1 MVMEGLSMI
10 YEFEIPGKITGK
22 GRPRVNTTTA
32 IAYTP
37 AKTKEYEDLV
47 KQYFIIKYRK
57 IEPLQ
62 GRIAVT
68 IIADFGVPK
77 NTSKKQREDILKGMI
92 SPTKKPDIDNIAK
105 IILDALNK
113 LAFKDDNQIT
123 KLIIEKQYAEEEK
136 VKVKIE
142 EY

>member
-1 MVMEGLSMI
+1 MI
-10 YEFEIPGKITGK
+10 YEFEVPGKITGK

-37 AKTKEYEDLV
+37 AKTKEYEELV
-47 KQYFIIKYRK
+47 KQYFIIKYRR
-57 IEPLQ
+57 INPLE
-62 GRIAVT
+62 GRIKINITAY
-68 IIADFGVPK
+68 FSVPK
-77 NTSKKQREDILKGMI
+77 NTSKKQEESMLNNKI

-123 KLIIEKQYAEEEK
+123 KLEIEKKYGTEEK
-136 VKVKIE
+136 ISVKVE

>member
-1 MVMEGLSMI
+1 MI
-10 YEFEIPGKITGK
+10 YEFEVPGKITGK

-37 AKTKEYEDLV
+37 AKTKEYEELV
-47 KQYFIIKYRK
+47 KQYFIIKYRR
-57 IEPLQ
+57 INPLE
-62 GRIAVT
+62 GRIKINITAY
-68 IIADFGVPK
+68 FSVPK
-77 NTSKKQREDILKGMI
+77 NTSKKQEESMLNNTI

-123 KLIIEKQYAEEEK
+123 KLEIEKKYGTVEK
-136 VKVKIE
+136 ISVKVE

>member
-1 MVMEGLSMI
+1 MI
-10 YEFEIPGKITGK
+10 YEFEVPGKITGK

-37 AKTKEYEDLV
+37 TKTKEYENIV
-47 KQYFIIKYRK
+47 KQYFIIKYRAVK
-57 IEPLQ
+57 PLE

-68 IIADFGVPK
+68 IKAYFGIPK
-77 NTSKKQREDILKGMI
+77 NATKKQKEEMLNNNI
-92 SPTKKPDIDNIAK
+92 SPIKKPDIDNIAK

-113 LAFKDDNQIT
+113 LAFNDDNQII
-123 KLIIEKQYAEEEK
+123 KLSIEKIYSEEEK
-136 VKVKIE
+136 VYIKIE

>member
-1 MVMEGLSMI
+1 MI
-10 YEFEIPGKITGK
+10 YEFEVPGKVKGK

-37 AKTKEYEDLV
+37 TKTKEYEELI
-47 KQYFIIKYRK
+47 KQYFILKYRK
-57 IEPLQ
+57 INPLEN
-62 GRIAVT
+62 RIKVT
-68 IIADFGVPK
+68 IQAYFSIPK
-77 NTSKKQREDILKGMI
+77 NTNKTQKEEMLKGNI

-105 IILDALNK
+105 IVLDALNK

-123 KLIIEKQYAEEEK
+123 KLNLEKIYSEEEK
-136 VKVKIE
+136 VFIKIE

>member
-1 MVMEGLSMI
+1 MI
-10 YEFEIPGKITGK
+10 YEFEVPGKVKGK

-37 AKTKEYEDLV
+37 TKTKEYEELI
-47 KQYFIIKYRK
+47 KQYFILKYRK
-57 IEPLQ
+57 INPLEN
-62 GRIAVT
+62 RIKVT
-68 IIADFGVPK
+68 IQAYFSIPQ
-77 NTSKKQREDILKGMI
+77 NTNKTQKEEMLKGNI

-105 IILDALNK
+105 IVLDALSK

-123 KLIIEKQYAEEEK
+123 KLNLEKIYSEEEK
-136 VKVKIE
+136 VFIKIE

>member
-1 MVMEGLSMI
+1 MI
-10 YEFEIPGKITGK
+10 YEFEVPGKITGK

-37 AKTKEYEDLV
+37 AKTKEYEELV
-47 KQYFIIKYRK
+47 KQYFIIKYRR
-57 IEPLQ
+57 INPLE
-62 GRIAVT
+62 GRIKINITAY
-68 IIADFGVPK
+68 FSVPK
-77 NTSKKQREDILKGMI
+77 NTSKKQEENMLNNAI

-113 LAFKDDNQIT
+113 LAFRDDNQIT
-123 KLIIEKQYAEEEK
+123 KLEIEKKYGTEEK
-136 VKVKIE
+136 IFVKVE